1 MYSDQNDSHKQ
12 DSSQNIN
19 ELQWFDFE
27 IRMRRVIQEFMEP
40 TIERITRDRELQN
53 LTQKRSDQQQKRVE
67 LLESVV
73 LKTGSSSTLGNNSQQ
88 KTVFEEIS
96 QTISDN
102 DRMRKIG
109 HEQIKNEMQ
118 NVVKMCNDQNFI
130 IENQQKQIQQ
140 IVQKIQQR
148 KMEQDKTED
157 SLNQIRKELGHKVE
171 EVKLIVEQ
179 KEISM
184 QKDIRL
190 ISIDQADLRTEIT
203 GHSQQNAQFEKQLQ
217 KSLYQVDM
225 LANQIE
231 LQKTDKLSKCEF
243 ETALNEVKD
252 QLYSINKVMDEF
264 SNEFL
269 RVENYIEKY
278 IPLRMQNTISET
290 LDNVLQVK
298 DKKKLREYEEKKF
311 FELRNNIIEDKGLP
325 NLIDEIKGIIN
336 QASKYDNNFTQFMVP
351 GQVSDEAQGLQEERL
366 QRHKHMHIITENM
379 MKLNPSQ
386 FQDENK
392 NKRGLE
398 HLLNSS
404 QQNFN
409 NPNDPNNIDNNNNHL
424 KSIDIQSN
432 HGNHQGSFY
441 IQRKQQQQQQQQYNG
456 DDSKSS
462 FYHNSIHHNNDPQ
475 ESTFERLM
483 KNPAGS
489 SSNQMNGFQVQMR
502 NAIFKMVRNKEQDD
516 LMRQQFRDEMD
527 TNNRNLQELV
537 EKLQSQLTARL
548 DVWEKKQGYIMDES
562 KKMYKDSLSE
572 AVDKMQKESG
582 QMLEYAQNSQTQID
596 QQKRRMDK
604 LEDQLKQ
611 LLANFELFSRKAGS
625 QLNILNFALVTS
637 NELKSI
643 DESLKS
649 AKLNNSLLAKYKDYT
664 DQQQQNVLQGQQI
677 QLKKFVSE
685 YQNDLKQQKQMI
697 PSSQFKQNFHYQKSK
712 QLQRKQSSV
721 DRSVHNGLNTSD
733 WAKDS
738 SMLLDQSQLSF
749 TKQLSHINNQTKS
762 VIMKAKYDFMNTKR
776 ASSQISFS
784 ERPSPQASAR
794 YQKRQITNILGQNS
808 KGNQSNKFNPQ

>member
-409 NPNDPNNIDNNNNHL
+409 NQNDSNNIDNNNNHL

-432 HGNHQGSFY
+432 HGNPRTY
-441 IQRKQQQQQQQQYNG
+441 
-456 DDSKSS
+456 
-462 FYHNSIHHNNDPQ
+462 
-475 ESTFERLM
+475 EE
-483 KNPAGS
+483 PAGS

-562 KKMYKDSLSE
+562 KKMYKESLSE

-625 QLNILNFALVTS
+625 QLNILNFATLIS
-637 NELKSI
+637 NNKMCY
-643 DESLKS
+643 KV
-649 AKLNNSLLAKYKDYT
+649 NNLT
-664 DQQQQNVLQGQQI
+664 QEVCI
-677 QLKKFVSE
+677 
-685 YQNDLKQQKQMI
+685 
-697 PSSQFKQNFHYQKSK
+697 
-712 QLQRKQSSV
+712 
-721 DRSVHNGLNTSD
+721 
-733 WAKDS
+733 
-738 SMLLDQSQLSF
+738 
-749 TKQLSHINNQTKS
+749 
-762 VIMKAKYDFMNTKR
+762 
-776 ASSQISFS
+776 
-784 ERPSPQASAR
+784 
-794 YQKRQITNILGQNS
+794 
-808 KGNQSNKFNPQ
+808 